1 MQNGRDEESEHR
13 IYMKKALDKF
23 SNFYILLLSGHAS
36 ISYSK
41 KSTQNQIHFIFL
53 FNVFTIYIYI
63 FTKHTNYYK
72 F

>member
-23 SNFYILLLSGHAS
+23 SNFYILLLSGHVS

-41 KSTQNQIHFIFL
+41 NQPKTRSFF
-53 FNVFTIYIYI
+53 F
-63 FTKHTNYYK
+63 
-72 F
+72 